1 MLTKE
6 GKIMATATVN
16 KQKKKFNINI
26 FAIIVFVLLILYT
39 LSFVLPLAWGLM
51 TSLKCEQDF
60 NVMKNV
66 IGLPNFK
73 LWDKDFDHQGNILG
87 NYIIAFKNLSYESRT
102 KYMVGIFY
110 KRYVTQQV
118 QVTFTSSIIN
128 TFALTIGCSVFF
140 LAATVLTGY
149 VCAKYRYWFS
159 DFVYAIVIFT
169 MVMPVSGT
177 TPALI
182 KLLKDLCLY
191 NTIIGMCLG
200 AATFYSMYFLIFYG
214 FFKDLPNTYNE
225 AAEIDGASQFSV
237 MIRICVPLAS
247 KMMTT
252 VLLLRFVHNWND
264 YATALYFL
272 PTKATLAYS
281 IFHVMQRV
289 AQSVPRKIAILYVL
303 ALPILL
309 LFVFTKKRL
318 MGNISIGGIKE

>member
-1 MLTKE
+1 MSN
-6 GKIMATATVN
+6 TAVK
-16 KQKKKFNINI
+16 KQKKKININL
-26 FAIIVFVLLILYT
+26 FAIIVFALLILYT
-39 LSFVLPLAWGLM
+39 LSFILPLLWGLM
-51 TSLKCEQDF
+51 TTFKCEQDF

-66 IGLPNFK
+66 IGLPNIS
-73 LWDKDFDHQGNILG
+73 LWEKDFDHKGNIFG
-87 NYIIAFKNLSYESRT
+87 NYIIAFKNMNYEARA
-102 KYMVGIFY
+102 KYLAGVFI
-110 KRYVTQQV
+110 KRYITSQKQI
-118 QVTFTSSIIN
+118 TFWSSMIN
-128 TFALTIGCSVFF
+128 TFVLTIGCSLFF

-159 DFVYAIVIFT
+159 DVVYGVVIFT
-169 MVMPVSGT
+169 MVLPITGT

-182 KLLKDLCLY
+182 KLLKDLSLY
-191 NTIIGMCLG
+191 NTLIGMCLG

-214 FFKDLPNTYNE
+214 FFMDLPNTYNE

-237 MIRICVPLAS
+237 MIKICIPLAS

-252 VLLLRFVHNWND
+252 VMLLRFVHNWND

-272 PTKATLAYS
+272 PTKATLAYT
-281 IFHVMQRV
+281 IFHVTQKI
-289 AQSVPRKIAILYVL
+289 AQSVPRKLAILYVL